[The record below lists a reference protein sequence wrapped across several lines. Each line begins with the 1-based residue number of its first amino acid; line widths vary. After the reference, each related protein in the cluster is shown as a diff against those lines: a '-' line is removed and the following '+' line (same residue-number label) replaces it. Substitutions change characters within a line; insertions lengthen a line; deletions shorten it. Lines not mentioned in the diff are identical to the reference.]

1 MKTFRVSVAGG
12 IDAVGDPAVSDGKH
26 VSYMEN
32 LDVRSGKAMP
42 YHIPKLDFNI
52 PVGAT
57 ATQVYSYRG
66 RLLFSEKRR
75 SYASEY
81 VNSRERIYWTE
92 YGGTAQKMIE
102 GDIVPMGINRPAMPP
117 VVNAGNPIAP
127 TNITATVSTGG
138 SLTDGTLVTFR
149 LAYSTSQG
157 ILPAS
162 GVLQVRI
169 STDNSKITLTWENPS
184 IEIPV
189 KEILLFVGSKGNDE
203 RLLTTLGGIVDTYEY
218 SENQTTSGEFASTY
232 DQDVNYTYCTT
243 FLRNV
248 NGVKDESGPSFLTP
262 PMQSSYSR
270 NITIDPWSDG
280 TLDSENLITWAAP
293 THPAFEI
300 VAGSELIGSQT
311 NPIGVSS
318 IVTDSDSGRVL
329 CTFSEAHAFGD
340 GERIYLDGVADQF
353 DGLPVEVIVEDG
365 MLDTCYLLVGE
376 DYVPPGAGLVGVT
389 AYRVISVGIK
399 SVGYTPE
406 TGVVEVVTDG
416 KHTFGTERVYFSGF
430 SDQGWNNKEFD
441 VLPSTIVDSDVNGDP
456 VYRFFIDR
464 VTPPSDTGFT
474 SCLASRSLTAIK
486 IPSSIVGAT
495 APIIGDVLYL
505 DLTTTGTTSATIKTA
520 YAVKAAPLNAYLL
533 NATISGATVAGGPTY
548 STGISYIPK
557 NDYITHRKLYRGG
570 GTSLFQLVHELQL
583 DELSFFDVL
592 PDSFLG
598 EPIPTIVDVAG
609 ITVVVEPPPE
619 GLDGL
624 TTHYN
629 IGFAFEP
636 SSNRLR
642 WTLTGQMDAWPADF
656 YRGFDNR
663 ILALK
668 SFNQALCVFCE
679 DGVYRIEGTDP
690 GRLYRHKTKAAPCR
704 AGGSVQFLNNSII
717 YLSDQGLMEFN
728 GQESRCLTD
737 LRIPGEFWL
746 ANSRYLD
753 STDPDYYLVPFA
765 QNAAFERLRGND
777 LPDVTPR
784 SLMPYLAQH
793 VNSRGIRSFIRYGKY
808 YLYWGQDIDGYDA
821 QTMVCVD
828 FSVPGAPI
836 SVIGIK
842 AIDVFVDEIER
853 VHMLLKVATPPV
865 P

>member
-1 MKTFRVSVAGG
+1 M
-12 IDAVGDPAVSDGKH
+12 
-26 VSYMEN
+26 
-32 LDVRSGKAMP
+32 
-42 YHIPKLDFNI
+42 
-52 PVGAT
+52 
-57 ATQVYSYRG
+57 
-66 RLLFSEKRR
+66 
-75 SYASEY
+75 
-81 VNSRERIYWTE
+81 
-92 YGGTAQKMIE
+92 
-102 GDIVPMGINRPAMPP
+102 
-117 VVNAGNPIAP
+117 
-127 TNITATVSTGG
+127 
-138 SLTDGTLVTFR
+138 
-149 LAYSTSQG
+149 
-157 ILPAS
+157 
-162 GVLQVRI
+162 
-169 STDNSKITLTWENPS
+169 
-184 IEIPV
+184 
-189 KEILLFVGSKGNDE
+189 
-203 RLLTTLGGIVDTYEY
+203 
-218 SENQTTSGEFASTY
+218 
-232 DQDVNYTYCTT
+232 
-243 FLRNV
+243 
-248 NGVKDESGPSFLTP
+248 
-262 PMQSSYSR
+262 
-270 NITIDPWSDG
+270 
-280 TLDSENLITWAAP
+280 
-293 THPAFEI
+293 
-300 VAGSELIGSQT
+300 
-311 NPIGVSS
+311 
-318 IVTDSDSGRVL
+318 
-329 CTFSEAHAFGD
+329 
-340 GERIYLDGVADQF
+340 
-353 DGLPVEVIVEDG
+353 
-365 MLDTCYLLVGE
+365 
-376 DYVPPGAGLVGVT
+376 
-389 AYRVISVGIK
+389 
-399 SVGYTPE
+399 
-406 TGVVEVVTDG
+406 
-416 KHTFGTERVYFSGF
+416 
-430 SDQGWNNKEFD
+430 
-441 VLPSTIVDSDVNGDP
+441 
-456 VYRFFIDR
+456 
-464 VTPPSDTGFT
+464 
-474 SCLASRSLTAIK
+474 
-486 IPSSIVGAT
+486 
-495 APIIGDVLYL
+495 
-505 DLTTTGTTSATIKTA
+505 
-520 YAVKAAPLNAYLL
+520 
-533 NATISGATVAGGPTY
+533 
-548 STGISYIPK
+548 
-557 NDYITHRKLYRGG
+557 
-570 GTSLFQLVHELQL
+570 
-583 DELSFFDVL
+583 DELLFFDVL

-737 LRIPGEFWL
+737 LKIPGEFWL

-828 FSVPGAPI
+828 FSAPGAPI